1 MKTTRRS
8 TDVWLMRL
16 AGVLLFLFIP
26 ILQTVAEDYSF
37 NRYGYKTEV
46 FGVVGTG
53 SWDYDDSALLLGGGV
68 VYRAYPKAGFEVAYR
83 HMNNERNYTFPE
95 GNQGNKETAN
105 ILTASVH
112 YYFSEQRY
120 QPYLLLGGGL
130 IANRRSGFFNSPE
143 QDYTF
148 DYDHRSFVLE
158 AGGGVDLFI
167 TNKLSVRPDV
177 RLLIGQNGSA
187 QGNINF
193 CYHW

>member
-1 MKTTRRS
+1 METTRRPN
-8 TDVWLMRL
+8 DWRLMRL
-16 AGVLLFLFIP
+16 AGILLLLCLP
-26 ILQTVAEDYSF
+26 VALAAADDYSF
-37 NRYGYKTEV
+37 NRFGYKTEA
-46 FGVVGTG
+46 FGVLGTG
-53 SWDYDDSALLLGGGV
+53 SWDYNDSAMLLGGGV
-68 VYRAYPKAGFEVAYR
+68 LYRAYPKAGFEVAYR
-83 HMNNERNYTFPE
+83 HMNEESNFTFPE
-95 GNQGNKETAN
+95 GTQGRKESAH

-130 IANRRSGFFNSPE
+130 IASRQTGFFLSPE
-143 QDYTF
+143 QNYTF

-177 RLLIGQNGSA
+177 RLLLGSFGSA